1 MPLLLDIVVDG
12 RDAGVMALQ
21 ERGGHLLLAVDDFRK
36 LDLAVR
42 ASPAVDGLIDLSA
55 LRGLTLT
62 RDTADQRLVV
72 TVDPAL
78 LPRRLYDLAARGRSM
93 PEPRSDTGA
102 IFRYDLSATAD
113 DVSRFGPGLSGGGDF
128 ALDIFTPAARLVAN
142 GFVTAGATGWH
153 GARLDSALIFAH
165 PETMTHLIVGDAVSG
180 ASSFGRAVRF
190 AGVQW
195 ASDYSLRPG
204 LITQP
209 LPAFFGQTRVPA
221 TIDVY
226 QGAAQVYQQ
235 QVGPGPFELRSLPVL
250 TGGGSATIVTR
261 DVLGRETRQTIS
273 LYTDAGLL
281 APGLES
287 WSLDGGALRTRYG
300 RNSFA
305 YDTPMASGTY
315 RRGLSDTLTAEV
327 HAQAAPGLAQFGGA
341 AEWSFGFGTLA
352 ADLSASGVDHAG
364 WQTAVSLHARA
375 GPLTLFGDARL
386 ASQGWRDLAAQ
397 ALGKGG
403 ILPPRFRY
411 QLGATADLD
420 RAGTLGL
427 SWLSL
432 KQPDARGQVGPAHSL
447 LSATWSL
454 PLGRAFLALAGMHDM
469 TGGVDAVQLVLNFP
483 LGGGLAGLST
493 AFDGGT
499 PSGLVRFDDPAD
511 PDGGFGY
518 RLAAGWQDGARFRG
532 QADWIGDDVAL
543 DGGVSLDKGRAAL
556 RAGAQGALVWLRG
569 SLFASHDPGGAVALV
584 ETGEKNIRIYRENR
598 PVAVSDG
605 DGEALLTGLNA
616 YAPNH
621 ITVEPRDYDFN
632 TLVEKTDAVVVPRQA
647 SGVVVDLRPTSRHP
661 FLATVTR
668 GIPIPTPMGAAVYLD
683 GQTQPLTL
691 GRDGQLFVAD
701 LEKPRGADIVLG
713 SARCR
718 IYIRPARMGES
729 DPLLCWR
736 EAHGAY

>member
-1 MPLLLDIVVDG
+1 
-12 RDAGVMALQ
+12 
-21 ERGGHLLLAVDDFRK
+21 
-36 LDLAVR
+36 
-42 ASPAVDGLIDLSA
+42 
-55 LRGLTLT
+55 
-62 RDTADQRLVV
+62 
-72 TVDPAL
+72 
-78 LPRRLYDLAARGRSM
+78 
-93 PEPRSDTGA
+93 
-102 IFRYDLSATAD
+102 
-113 DVSRFGPGLSGGGDF
+113 
-128 ALDIFTPAARLVAN
+128 
-142 GFVTAGATGWH
+142 
-153 GARLDSALIFAH
+153 
-165 PETMTHLIVGDAVSG
+165 
-180 ASSFGRAVRF
+180 
-190 AGVQW
+190 
-195 ASDYSLRPG
+195 
-204 LITQP
+204 
-209 LPAFFGQTRVPA
+209 
-221 TIDVY
+221 
-226 QGAAQVYQQ
+226 
-235 QVGPGPFELRSLPVL
+235 
-250 TGGGSATIVTR
+250 
-261 DVLGRETRQTIS
+261 
-273 LYTDAGLL
+273 
-281 APGLES
+281 
-287 WSLDGGALRTRYG
+287 
-300 RNSFA
+300 
-305 YDTPMASGTY
+305 
-315 RRGLSDTLTAEV
+315 
-327 HAQAAPGLAQFGGA
+327 
-341 AEWSFGFGTLA
+341 
-352 ADLSASGVDHAG
+352 
-364 WQTAVSLHARA
+364 
-375 GPLTLFGDARL
+375 
-386 ASQGWRDLAAQ
+386 
-397 ALGKGG
+397 
-403 ILPPRFRY
+403 
-411 QLGATADLD
+411 
-420 RAGTLGL
+420 
-427 SWLSL
+427 
-432 KQPDARGQVGPAHSL
+432 
-447 LSATWSL
+447 
-454 PLGRAFLALAGMHDM
+454 MHDM
-469 TGGVDAVQLVLNFP
+469 TGGVDAVQLALNFP

-499 PSGLVRFDDPAD
+499 PSGLVRFDDPAS

-621 ITVEPRDYDFN
+621 IAVEPRDYDFN